1 MVGAA
6 KSAPW
11 FACDSSP
18 VSPQR
23 RTALI
28 SIFAACVLIAVKL
41 IAGIASHSLGLLS
54 EAAHSGTD
62 LIAALL
68 TFVALG
74 VAAQPADP
82 GHPYGHG
89 KAEHLAALAEAAI
102 LVAASLVIAWRA
114 LWRLFGLA
122 HGQVDPRWWA
132 LVVIGGVMVIDA
144 VRAAASYRAGRRYR
158 SAALQANALHFASD
172 FAGSGAVLLGLVAA
186 RAGYHWAD
194 SAAAL
199 FVAALVLLVA
209 SRLMR
214 LNVDVLMDRV
224 PPDAQEAAL
233 AAIASL
239 EPAVELRRLRM
250 RQAAGRQFADVVIGV
265 PPGAAV
271 GQGHA
276 AADAV
281 EEAVHSALPDS
292 DVVVHVEPRQDEAAL
307 RERVLAAAQRVP
319 RVREIHNLTV
329 LRVGRATEVSL
340 HLKLPGDLPLEE
352 AHEVA
357 TAVERAI
364 VDSVPEVDAVQTH
377 LEPLAEAGEGRS
389 VDDSTPDHALVER
402 IVREV
407 TGGPP
412 RALRFLRTDEGL
424 LAHLTLCLDPGTP
437 LAEAH
442 ARASEIEER
451 IRNERPEISDVI
463 VHTEP

>member
-1 MVGAA
+1 
-6 KSAPW
+6 
-11 FACDSSP
+11 

-23 RTALI
+23 RTALV
-28 SIFAACVLIAVKL
+28 SIVAACVLIGVKL
-41 IAGIASHSLGLLS
+41 VAGIASHSLGLLS

-82 GHPYGHG
+82 GHAYGHG

-102 LVAASLVIAWRA
+102 LVGASLVIAWRA
-114 LWRLFGLA
+114 VWRLVGLA
-122 HGQVDPRWWA
+122 HGQVDPRWWT
-132 LVVIGGVMVIDA
+132 LVVIGGVMLVDA
-144 VRAAASYRAGRRYR
+144 VRAGISYRAGRRYR

-199 FVAALVLLVA
+199 FVAVLVLLAA

-214 LNVDVLMDRV
+214 VNVDVLMDRV
-224 PPDAQEAAL
+224 PPEAQAAAL

-239 EPAVELRRLRM
+239 EPPVELRRLRM

-281 EEAVHSALPDS
+281 EEAVHVALPES
-292 DVVVHVEPRQDEAAL
+292 DVVVHVEPRQDDAAL
-307 RERVLAAAQRVP
+307 RERALAAAQRVP

-329 LRVGRATEVSL
+329 LRVGPATEVSL

-389 VDDSTPDHALVER
+389 VEEDAAADRALVER
-402 IVREV
+402 IVREA

-412 RALRFLRTDEGL
+412 RELRFLRTDDGL
-424 LAHLTLCLDPGTP
+424 LAYLTLCLDPGTP
-437 LAEAH
+437 LADAH

-451 IRNERPEISDVI
+451 IRKERPEISDVI

>member
-1 MVGAA
+1 M
-6 KSAPW
+6 
-11 FACDSSP
+11 
-18 VSPQR
+18 SPQR
-23 RTALI
+23 RTALV
-28 SIFAACVLIAVKL
+28 SIVAACVLIAVKL
-41 IAGIASHSLGLLS
+41 VAGLATHSLGLLS

-62 LIAALL
+62 LIAAIL

-74 VAAQPADP
+74 VAVRPADT

-102 LVAASLVIAWRA
+102 LVVASLLIAWRA
-114 LWRLFGLA
+114 LGRLFGSNPT
-122 HGQVDPRWWA
+122 QVDPRWYA
-132 LVVIGGVMVIDA
+132 LVVIALVIVVDF
-144 VRAAASYRAGRRYR
+144 VRASVSFRAGRRYR
-158 SAALQANALHFASD
+158 SPALQANALHFASD
-172 FAGSGAVLLGLVAA
+172 LAGSTAVLAGLAAA

-199 FVAALVLLVA
+199 FVAALVLVA
-209 SRLMR
+209 AARLMR

-233 AAIASL
+233 AAIGAL
-239 EPAVELRRLRM
+239 PGIELRRLRM
-250 RQAAGRQFADVVIGV
+250 RQAAGRQFADVVIAV
-265 PPGAAV
+265 PPAAAV

-281 EEAVHSALPDS
+281 EAAVHGALPGS
-292 DVVVHVEPRQDEAAL
+292 DVVVHVEPQQDEAAL

-319 RVREIHNLTV
+319 RVREIHNLIV
-329 LRVGRATEVSL
+329 LSVGNATEVSL
-340 HLKLPGDLPLEE
+340 HLKLPGDLPLED

-357 TAVERAI
+357 TEVERAI
-364 VDSVPEVDAVQTH
+364 VESVPEVDAVQTH
-377 LEPLAEAGEGRS
+377 LEPLAEAGEGRD
-389 VDDSTPDHALVER
+389 VAGDRDLVER
-402 IVREV
+402 IVREE

-412 RALRFLRTDEGL
+412 RELRFLRTDDGL
-424 LAHLTLCLDPGTP
+424 LAYLTLGLDPSTS

-451 IRNERPEISDVI
+451 IRRERPEIADVV

>member
-1 MVGAA
+1 M
-6 KSAPW
+6 
-11 FACDSSP
+11 
-18 VSPQR
+18 SPQR
-23 RTALI
+23 RTALF
-28 SIFAACVLIAVKL
+28 SIVAACVLIAVKL
-41 IAGIASHSLGLLS
+41 IAGIATNSLGLLS

-62 LIAALL
+62 FIAALL
-68 TFVALG
+68 TFVAVG
-74 VAAQPADP
+74 VAVRPADT

-89 KAEHLAALAEAAI
+89 KAEHLAALGEAAI
-102 LVAASLVIAWRA
+102 LVIASLLIAWRA

-122 HGQVDPRWWA
+122 SGQVDPRWYA
-132 LVVIGGVMVIDA
+132 LLVMAGVMVVDA
-144 VRAAASYRAGRRYR
+144 VRASISYRAGKRYR

-172 FAGSGAVLLGLVAA
+172 LAGSGAVLLGLAVA

-199 FVAALVLLVA
+199 FVASLVLVA
-209 SRLMR
+209 AGRLMR

-233 AAIASL
+233 AAIATL
-239 EPAVELRRLRM
+239 EPGIELRRLRM

-281 EEAVHSALPDS
+281 EAAVHSALPES
-292 DVVVHVEPRQDEAAL
+292 DVVVHVEPQQDEAAV
-307 RERVLAAAQRVP
+307 RERALAAAQRVP

-329 LRVGRATEVSL
+329 LRVGAATEVSL

-352 AHEVA
+352 AHEIA
-357 TAVERAI
+357 TEVERTI
-364 VDSVPEVDAVQTH
+364 VESVPEVDSVQTH
-377 LEPLAEAGEGRS
+377 LEPLAETGEGS
-389 VDDSTPDHALVER
+389 DSEVDAGDRELVER
-402 IVREV
+402 IVRAA
-407 TGGPP
+407 TGSAP
-412 RALRFLRTDEGL
+412 RELRFLRTDDGL
-424 LAHLTLCLDPGTP
+424 LAFLTLCLDPATS
-437 LAEAH
+437 LADAH

-451 IRNERPEISDVI
+451 IRSERPEIADVI